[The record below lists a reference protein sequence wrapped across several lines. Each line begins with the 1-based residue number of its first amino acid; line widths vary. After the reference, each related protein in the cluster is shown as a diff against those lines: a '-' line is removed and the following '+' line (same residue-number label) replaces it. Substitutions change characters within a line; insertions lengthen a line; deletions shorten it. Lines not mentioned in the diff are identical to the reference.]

1 MKTSALAAANPDI
14 GFVVDAP
21 HADAALVIA
30 FGFASWDALNAFDF
44 DGRTLKLAECTGVA
58 LNRILVRDTA
68 NFWYQHGVSGL
79 GRDADEVAAALRDWI
94 ARLRPRSVSTLG
106 QSMGGY
112 AAILFGALLGAD
124 RVLAFGPLSYLRS
137 DWARRDGDTRWLP
150 AFDKLQRFPPA
161 RLYDDLPALLAATP
175 RLPAIRVVIG
185 SASAPGQAQNLDRL
199 HAQRLAASAAVSVQE
214 FAQAPHAVVQWLIE
228 QGRIDALLRQWLLP
242 DASALPS
249 PAENAARNAGA
260 PPDDAR
266 AAPAFTD
273 AWRSWIAENLALG
286 VAADTLLPTLVEHG
300 LHVGEA
306 QRELDKAARSP
317 YLAPARR
324 LAQRVLKREW
334 VLEAQ
339 RKLRPPQPVIER
351 RHRLPRDMFLR
362 EYYSANRPVII
373 TGMMD
378 DWPARNWTPEDLAAR
393 FCAQQVQVQ
402 AGRNA
407 NARYEIEGAQHRKT
421 LRFGDF
427 MQQVMHGGESNDI
440 YMTANNVGANAQAMA
455 GLWDGIV
462 QIPEYLDASDPAN
475 RGFFWIGPAGTIT
488 PTHHD
493 LTNNFMAQI
502 LGRKRV
508 RLVDSLQAAR
518 IHNSLHVYS
527 DVDLEAIDYARFPAM
542 RAVTVLECDLAPGEL
557 LFIPVGWWHHVRS
570 LDISVTVT
578 FVNFLFD
585 NDFSSMY
592 TTYQAV

>member
-1 MKTSALAAANPDI
+1 MKTSALTASNPDI

-21 HADAALVIA
+21 HADAPLVIA

-44 DGRTLKLAECTGVA
+44 DGRTLKLAQSTGVA

-68 NFWYQHGVSGL
+68 NLWYQHGVSGL
-79 GRDADEVAAALRDWI
+79 GRDADEVAQALRAWMV
-94 ARLRPRSVSTLG
+94 RLRPRSVSTLG

-112 AAILFGALLGAD
+112 AAILFGALLGVD
-124 RVLAFGPLSYLRS
+124 RVLAFGPLSYLRA

-150 AFDKLQRFPPA
+150 VFDTLQRFAPA

-175 RLPAIRVVIG
+175 RLPVIRVVIG

-214 FAQAPHAVVQWLIE
+214 FPQAPHAVVQWLIE
-228 QGRIDALLRQWLLP
+228 QGRIDALLAQWLLP
-242 DASALPS
+242 DAVAP
-249 PAENAARNAGA
+249 PAPAQNAASNASEA
-260 PPDDAR
+260 SDVAH
-266 AAPAFTD
+266 AAPSFTD
-273 AWRSWIAENLALG
+273 DWRSWIAENLALG
-286 VAADTLLPTLVEHG
+286 ATVDALLPTLVEHG
-300 LHVGEA
+300 FHVGQA

-339 RKLRPPQPVIER
+339 RKLRPPQSAIER
-351 RHRLPRDMFLR
+351 RHRLPRDTFLR

-378 DWPARNWTPEDLAAR
+378 DWPARAWTPEHLAAQ
-393 FCAQQVQVQ
+393 FSDQQVQVQ

-407 NARYEIEGAQHRKT
+407 NSRYEMEGAQHRKT

-578 FVNFLFD
+578 FVNFVFD